1 MDDKA
6 AVGANS
12 WINPGAGTWIAARS
26 TLPQIITERHA
37 QRPGRTS
44 PLEAQASRFTAPG
57 DRYTSRPRKSM
68 TSWTPPARETP
79 SSGPWPRSWLAATTW
94 QVPPGLPARPPHN
107 PSAGPAPDRLE
118 QTEWENA
125 MLKTLDPAL
134 TPDLLWALAAMGH
147 GDTIAIVDANY
158 PAHALHTRVITLAS
172 VNMRPLLHLLLVTL
186 HAARATRRCIRER
199 RVTWSPAVLRGHR
212 AIPERAEQPPQRRES
227 SPSRRNC
234 VMDVSRHVRVSRPP
248 GRCPI
253 ERFGHQRPAM
263 PIRSASRPS

>member
-1 MDDKA
+1 
-6 AVGANS
+6 
-12 WINPGAGTWIAARS
+12 
-26 TLPQIITERHA
+26 
-37 QRPGRTS
+37 
-44 PLEAQASRFTAPG
+44 
-57 DRYTSRPRKSM
+57 M

-186 HAARATRRCIRER
+186 HAATSGCRVLPVGARSSASATRGPRCPSDR
-199 RVTWSPAVLRGHR
+199 RQGQVDTLASCQGSLDAWRSAGPRDSTGSRTPTSSTPGSTPSDWSNTTTTARNGCWSSAPTDTAGSWNWSPCQRVR
-212 AIPERAEQPPQRRES
+212 PPES
-227 SPSRRNC
+227 STPTCS
-234 VMDVSRHVRVSRPP
+234 
-248 GRCPI
+248 
-253 ERFGHQRPAM
+253 A
-263 PIRSASRPS
+263 RSSTTI